1 MQASNHSNKELFYF
15 PASVRLDI
23 SDKAHYLLD
32 EVRQHCFFEIIPQI
46 LAVCVVLLLLLHH
59 TALVLVCFAGMESRN
74 VGFFC
79 TRIGN
84 KCYPKNFSGQC
95 LFQYL
100 IF

>member
-59 TALVLVCFAGMESRN
+59 TALVLVCFAGMKSHN
-74 VGFFC
+74 VVFFFAQELGINV
-79 TRIGN
+79 TLRTFQDN
-84 KCYPKNFSGQC
+84 VYFS
-95 LFQYL
+95 
-100 IF
+100 I